1 MCTIRSLI
9 VLASLRS
16 SIILSNPKALSLPL
30 ISPFAA
36 FLRRELPILDAEE
49 WTDPSRLGVG
59 VVERERGEAG
69 SVLVE
74 VALEVASSR
83 VGRALDVTLAAFT
96 VAALSLTGV
105 SSIRWEG

>member
-1 MCTIRSLI
+1 
-9 VLASLRS
+9 
-16 SIILSNPKALSLPL
+16 LSNPKALSLPL

-69 SVLVE
+69 SVLVAA
-74 VALEVASSR
+74 ALGVASSR
-83 VGRALDVTLAAFT
+83 VRRALGVTLLAFT

-105 SSIRWEG
+105 CPADDEASFAFAAEDLAVPDVALL